1 MQSTLRHTM
10 PDHAIRLRPPPT
22 EDSSNHAWV
31 MTRKRLSVD
40 RSASY
45 VDRRLVYC
53 PEDELPGF
61 IGSDPTAPGRRDRGY
76 FGTPL
81 LWHVT
86 ARFPWLF
93 ALMLVQSV
101 SGFVL
106 EGFESLIAE
115 HLILSHFLTMLVG
128 GGGNSSGQTV
138 AELVKRLSRGEV
150 STRDM
155 PRVLAREIGIGIIL
169 ALGLGLGA
177 YPRVR
182 LLSRGATNLD
192 ALAIALSYTLIIVMA
207 NALGVVV
214 ALTLHLCG
222 LAAVGAPP
230 VVQVVVDVLGITLT
244 CLVCTAVLS

>member
-1 MQSTLRHTM
+1 
-10 PDHAIRLRPPPT
+10 
-22 EDSSNHAWV
+22 
-31 MTRKRLSVD
+31 
-40 RSASY
+40 
-45 VDRRLVYC
+45 
-53 PEDELPGF
+53 
-61 IGSDPTAPGRRDRGY
+61 
-76 FGTPL
+76 
-81 LWHVT
+81 
-86 ARFPWLF
+86 
-93 ALMLVQSV
+93 
-101 SGFVL
+101 
-106 EGFESLIAE
+106 
-115 HLILSHFLTMLVG
+115 MLVG

-138 AELVKRLSRGEV
+138 AELVKRLSRGEL
-150 STRDM
+150 SSRDM